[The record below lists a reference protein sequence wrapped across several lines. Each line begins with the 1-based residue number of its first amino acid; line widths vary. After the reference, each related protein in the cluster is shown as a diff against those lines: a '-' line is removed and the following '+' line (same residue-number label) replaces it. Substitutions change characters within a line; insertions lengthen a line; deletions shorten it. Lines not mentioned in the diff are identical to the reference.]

1 MNISIKIL
9 IIICSFSLFTSCENE
24 PTTLQDEKSLI
35 VTFEDSLSYSLG
47 ITIGTNL
54 PTSAEL
60 NRDILIKGINDY
72 LNNASP
78 QINPA
83 DRQTILREFNA
94 KNALLERE
102 AMQSMSAEAKEL
114 SRENKMIG
122 QEFLENNK
130 KKSGVIVRKRSNLQ
144 YKKIITGSGIVPDYD
159 DIVVVHYNGYFV
171 DGHKFDSS
179 IDRGAPIKL
188 ELNKFIPGWQEILLM
203 MPVGSKWEVYIPYN
217 LAYGERGM
225 PGRELGEYVIPPSS
239 ALIFEMELLDIVK

>member
-1 MNISIKIL
+1 MNNSIKIL
-9 IIICSFSLFTSCENE
+9 TIICSFLLFISCESE
-24 PTTLQDEKSLI
+24 TSTPQDEKSLI
-35 VTFEDSLSYSLG
+35 VTFEDSLSYSIG
-47 ITIGTNL
+47 ISMAQKL
-54 PTSAEL
+54 PETKL
-60 NRDILIKGINDY
+60 NRDLVKEGMDDFWQKKQPR
-72 LNNASP
+72 LNNV
-78 QINPA
+78 
-83 DRQTILREFNA
+83 DRQTVLREFNA

-102 AMQSMSAEAKEL
+102 AMQSMSAEAREL